1 MDRQT
6 DSGQSK
12 RLEPLSTPLPPPW
25 SRHHHWITPS
35 ACSWGLGINSCPV
48 HFFPTH
54 FPLYVQKDVSSTYLI
69 NSLSCF
75 KFSNSLPVPR
85 RGESVFH
92 KVPLGPS
99 LSLFSGLVLGHPGQC
114 LLQAPCCSFF
124 LAWMPVPSPYLCSS
138 CGSQVRQLL
147 LEACLTCSP
156 E

>member
-12 RLEPLSTPLPPPW
+12 HLEPLSTPLPPPW
-25 SRHHHWITPS
+25 SRHHRWITPS
-35 ACSWGLGINSCPV
+35 ACSRGLGINSCPV
-48 HFFPTH
+48 HFCPTH
-54 FPLYVQKDVSSTYLI
+54 FPLYIQKDVSSAYLI

-85 RGESVFH
+85 RGESIFH

-114 LLQAPCCSFF
+114 L
-124 LAWMPVPSPYLCSS
+124 PS
-138 CGSQVRQLL
+138 GSLL
-147 LEACLTCSP
+147 LFLPLERLDACSLPLPLLILRVSG
-156 E
+156 